1 MVGSVHLA
9 FFSQILANVC
19 LTEDD
24 DFRRVDD
31 AALGGG
37 TSSDAKADGE
47 VVEGEDDHALV
58 LRGVL
63 GDPGEAGLEDVVAVE
78 EAELL
83 RGLDPDLV
91 LGVRSHEVQ
100 EGDLDVELLRVRE
113 LAHAGAQTH
122 HRLAIDHVG
131 HRKDLLAHIIHS
143 VLLQPE
149 AIGLIRSFNQMA
161 NILPNTFK
169 KENEENE
176 KDEKEEDKETEEKEE
191 KEEKAPREKKRRYFP
206 IVKRTICSTW

>member
-1 MVGSVHLA
+1 MVGSVQLA
-9 FFSQILANVC
+9 FFSQILANVS

-91 LGVRSHEVQ
+91 LGVGSHKVQ

-149 AIGLIRSFNQMA
+149 AIGLIRSLNQMA

-169 KENEENE
+169 KRKKKMRRMRKKKIKKNES
-176 KDEKEEDKETEEKEE
+176 
-191 KEEKAPREKKRRYFP
+191 REKMERYFP